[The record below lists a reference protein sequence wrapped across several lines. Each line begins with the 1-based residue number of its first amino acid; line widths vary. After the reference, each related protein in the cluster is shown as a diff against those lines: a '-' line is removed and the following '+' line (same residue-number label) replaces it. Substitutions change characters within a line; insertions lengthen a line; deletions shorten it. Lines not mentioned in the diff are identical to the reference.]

1 MNSKPTHDD
10 VTRLLGPLSDQ
21 AVADI
26 LKVGASYADLE
37 AVALRLAQED
47 DVLGE
52 ARHPLTG
59 PAAHVYDIVK
69 SVQEYGD
76 EADRGG

>member
-1 MNSKPTHDD
+1 MAQKPTHDD
-10 VTRLLGPLSDQ
+10 VIRLLGPLSDQ

-26 LKVGASYADLE
+26 LKVNASYTDLE

-52 ARHPLTG
+52 MRQPLTG
-59 PAAHVYDIVK
+59 AAAQVYDIVK
-69 SVQEYGD
+69 SVEAYGD
-76 EADRGG
+76 ERDRSG